1 MPAPKPCSSAPSQR
15 QLRVGEL
22 IRHALADI
30 LSRRQVNDPDLEG
43 KIITVPEVRL
53 SPDLK
58 IATVYVMPLGGA
70 GGPVVV
76 KALARNVRYI
86 KGMLGKQMRDMR
98 FMPDLRFRF
107 DEQFDEA
114 ARIDRLLHDPRV
126 KRDTAKSPDEDEA

>member
-1 MPAPKPCSSAPSQR
+1 MTRSAASSTGPSQR

-30 LSRRQVNDPDLEG
+30 LSRGQVNDPDLDG
-43 KIITVPEVRL
+43 RIITVPEVRL

-70 GGPVVV
+70 DGKIVV

-86 KGMLGKQMRDMR
+86 KGLLAKQMRDMR
-98 FMPDLRFRF
+98 FMPELRFRF

-126 KRDTAKSPDEDEA
+126 KRDTAKSAGEEE

>member
-1 MPAPKPCSSAPSQR
+1 MTRQTASQGPSQR
-15 QLRVGEL
+15 QLRVGEML
-22 IRHALADI
+22 RHSLASI
-30 LSRRQVNDPDLEG
+30 LARGQIMDADLEG

-70 GGPVVV
+70 HGKIVV

-86 KGMLGKQMRDMR
+86 KGELAKQARDMR
-98 FMPDLRFRF
+98 FMPELRFRF

-114 ARIDRLLHDPRV
+114 ARIDALLHDPRV
-126 KRDTAKSPDEDEA
+126 TRDTHKQD